1 MGPNA
6 SQTVTVA
13 VASRPKATRWVVFA
27 VLGLGYF
34 FAFFHRF
41 ATAVIAG
48 DLIRDFN
55 LGSADLGLLGS
66 AYFYP
71 YAAMQIPAG
80 ALADRLGTKR
90 TAAFSL
96 LLAGIGSFLFTFT
109 KSFPL
114 AVLGRA
120 LIGLGISCVYVPSLK
135 TLGEWFDNRE
145 FATVS
150 GSFLAIGN
158 FGGLMASM
166 PLALMVAKLG
176 WRPAYGVM
184 SVITASLALLVWLL
198 VQDRGAT
205 ITDQP
210 RLSLR
215 EGLAEVFT
223 SRNIWLV
230 SIWGFCFS
238 GIRLSFQSLWAGQY
252 LTKAAGMSMELASTA
267 IFILGVGSVFGNP
280 LVSRLELLPG
290 TRKTKT
296 IAVSVIYSLSWALL
310 ALYPG
315 RMSFMAAAVI
325 MGWIGLTS
333 GCYSLVM
340 FFAREATSLQVVGTA
355 LGVFNCFIMF
365 GGAVMTQLQGV
376 MVGQLTKSMGSE
388 LAYRWVFGIDTVLML
403 AASSLLLLIVPR
415 KANTANANR

>member
-1 MGPNA
+1 MGLHTG
-6 SQTVTVA
+6 QTLTA
-13 VASRPKATRWVVFA
+13 AIAPRPKATRWVVFA

-48 DLIRDFN
+48 DLIRDFG
-55 LGSADLGLLGS
+55 LSSADLGLLGS

-96 LLAGIGSFLFTFT
+96 LLAGVGSFLFTFT
-109 KSFPL
+109 KVFSL
-114 AVLGRA
+114 AIVGRA

-135 TLGEWFDNRE
+135 TLGEWFDNHE

-150 GSFLAIGN
+150 GTFLAIGN
-158 FGGLMASM
+158 IGGLMASV
-166 PLALMVAKLG
+166 PLAMLVANLG

-184 SVITASLALLVWLL
+184 SIITASLALLVWVF
-198 VQDRGAT
+198 VQDSSKT
-205 ITDQP
+205 VTDEP
-210 RLSLR
+210 RLSLWN
-215 EGLAEVFT
+215 GLREVFT

-252 LTKAAGMSMELASTA
+252 LTKAAGMTMELASTA
-267 IFILGVGSVFGNP
+267 IFILGLGSVFGNP

-290 TRKTKT
+290 ARKTKT
-296 IAVSVIYSLSWALL
+296 IVVSVIYSLSWALL
-310 ALYPG
+310 AFYPG
-315 RMSFMAAAVI
+315 RMPFAAATVI
-325 MGWIGLTS
+325 MGWIGLTA

-340 FFAREATSLQVVGTA
+340 FFAREATSPQVVGTA

-365 GGAVMTQLQGV
+365 GGAVMTQVQGV
-376 MVGQLTKSMGSE
+376 MVGHFTQTMGE
-388 LAYRWVFGIDTVLML
+388 QLAYRWVFGIDTALML
-403 AASSLLLLIVPR
+403 AASAMLLFLVP
-415 KANTANANR
+415 KGATNAR